1 MVGMVPGVCRLDRLI
16 AQAGV
21 AATLTEV
28 LLGMA
33 LGVALAAALLRLA
46 LAPVPALALAAGL
59 GIGFP
64 LLALRRRRA
73 ARRRVLEAQL
83 PDVLELLAAATRD
96 GQPIGPALAR
106 IGAGTPDPLGAE
118 LEMTAEDVALGQPLD
133 VALAGLGERAGLPDL
148 GALTI
153 AVALHERSGADLA
166 RMLETLARLARAG
179 A

>member
-1 MVGMVPGVCRLDRLI
+1 MVPGVCRLDRLI
-16 AQAGV
+16 VQAGA

-46 LAPVPALALAAGL
+46 LAPAPALALAAVL

-64 LLALRRRRA
+64 LLALSRRRA
-73 ARRRVLEAQL
+73 TRRCALEAQL
-83 PDVLELLAAATRD
+83 PDALELLAAALRD
-96 GQPIGPALAR
+96 GQPIGPALTGVAAR
-106 IGAGTPDPLGAE
+106 TPDPLGGE
-118 LEMTAEDVALGQPLD
+118 LETTAADIALRRPLE
-133 VALAGLGERAGLPDL
+133 VALAGLGERACLPDL

-179 A
+179 P